1 MTEQEVIESAKKGD
15 PQGLQMFEEF
25 LKRSEESGEFKTGGE
40 YFLFL
45 ADLLGQVM
53 DHAYSWGR
61 EHQFPLVIKYPQ
73 HQALQKI
80 GWRIHKIGGEEKMR
94 EAIEIA
100 ARRNEDYS
108 GLLNFFFRRIG
119 QWMP

>member
-1 MTEQEVIESAKKGD
+1 MTEEEVFEAVKKGE
-15 PQGLQMFEEF
+15 PQGLQMLEEF
-25 LKRSEESGEFKTGGE
+25 LKSREESGTREDYF
-40 YFLFL
+40 YFLT
-45 ADLLGQVM
+45 DLLGQLM
-53 DHAYSWGR
+53 DQAYSWGR

-94 EAIEIA
+94 EAIEVA

-108 GLLNFFFRRIG
+108 GLLNFFFRGIG
-119 QWMP
+119 EWMP